1 MKNILG
7 IAISFLLISL
17 AIPGLAQH
25 EFEDI
30 MNMEL
35 EDLMNIDIY
44 SVSKKSES
52 LYETPLSSSTLTAE
66 DIYNSGATSIPE
78 ALRLVPGVIV
88 REMTNGSY
96 DVHLRG
102 FDNLTRFGDG
112 SSASNQ
118 ITLVMVDGRPV
129 FNNNLGG
136 TYWEAI
142 PVDLIDIE
150 RIEVVRGPAAALY
163 GPNAVAGVINIITKD
178 VNKEGIIAQANLSA
192 GTDNTQVGGLRLGYK
207 FSDKLTAQISGNV
220 QLRDRQD
227 DQNFDYSQ
235 NAYVDSNDRFE
246 SAVNRKGVNLMLD
259 YRISEDF
266 NIGLQSGFQRA
277 EVTRSYRENAPVVL
291 SELEHDSEYISFTVN
306 KKGLAGRLSYTSG
319 FDNLNKDTGQTLLQY
334 DYHNIDASLE
344 YTVELS
350 EALSLRPGLSY
361 QSSTYN
367 DEDYFDLSDGT
378 VGVLGEERSID
389 NYAGS
394 LMADIKINDQWRFVA
409 GGRVDKFSTPDES
422 YFSYELATTYTINDK
437 NIVRVLTSRSNSG
450 SFIAPNFLNLNVV
463 PVFYYQG
470 DQNLE
475 LFQVQLFEIGYRAK
489 PVNNLEL
496 NIELFRQSGKNTNAL
511 LAMQPQAPFMADA
524 EYFEYVNLPLEAVQN
539 GVTISANYVPLKSIQ
554 FIPFVTF
561 LTTEISDAPAQLTEL
576 GLTDLSDVDADQ
588 TPSVY
593 GGFYL
598 NVKPVEKF
606 TINVSPYYIGAQ
618 QQYNFYDFLNPA
630 NTLGEIDARLILN
643 AKVNFAVNKHLDIYL
658 NGRNL
663 LDQGNTEFYGADR
676 TGMLLL
682 AGLKVNF

>member
-1 MKNILG
+1 MKNLLG
-7 IAISFLLISL
+7 ITFIFFLISL
-17 AIPGLAQH
+17 ATPGLAQDQ
-25 EFEDI
+25 FED
-30 MNMEL
+30 MLNMEL
-35 EDLMNIDIY
+35 KELMNIDIY

-102 FDNLTRFGDG
+102 FDNLNRFGDA

-178 VNKEGIIAQANLSA
+178 VSKEGLTAQANLSA
-192 GTDNTQVGGLRLGYK
+192 GTDNTQVGGVRLGYK

-220 QLRDRQD
+220 QFRDRQD
-227 DQNFDYSQ
+227 DQFFDLSQ

-246 SAVNRKGVNLMLD
+246 SAVDRKGVNLMLD

-266 NIGLQSGFQRA
+266 SIGLQSGLQRA
-277 EVTRSYRENAPVVL
+277 GVTRAYGENMPVVL
-291 SELEHDSEYISFTVN
+291 SELEHDSEYINLTVN

-319 FDNLNKDTGQTLLQY
+319 FDNLNKDNQRTLLQY
-334 DYHNIDASLE
+334 DYHNIDASVE
-344 YTVELS
+344 YTFEVS

-361 QSSTYN
+361 QSFTYN
-367 DEDYFDLSDGT
+367 DEDYFNLSEGT
-378 VGVLGEERSID
+378 VGVLGEEQNID

-394 LMADIKINDQWRFVA
+394 LMADIRLTDKWRFVA

-450 SFIAPNFLNLNVV
+450 SFIAPNFLNLNVA
-463 PVFYYQG
+463 PLFYYQG

-475 LFQVQLFEIGYRAK
+475 LFQVQLFEVGYRAK
-489 PVNNLEL
+489 PVDNLEL
-496 NIELFRQSGKNTNAL
+496 NIELFRQHGKNTNAL
-511 LAMQPQAPFMADA
+511 VSMQPQTPFVADA

-539 GVTISANYVPLKSIQ
+539 GV
-554 FIPFVTF
+554 
-561 LTTEISDAPAQLTEL
+561 
-576 GLTDLSDVDADQ
+576 
-588 TPSVY
+588 
-593 GGFYL
+593 
-598 NVKPVEKF
+598 
-606 TINVSPYYIGAQ
+606 
-618 QQYNFYDFLNPA
+618 
-630 NTLGEIDARLILN
+630 
-643 AKVNFAVNKHLDIYL
+643 
-658 NGRNL
+658 
-663 LDQGNTEFYGADR
+663 
-676 TGMLLL
+676 
-682 AGLKVNF
+682 